1 MYHLPLLP
9 GYSLHANLRS
19 SAFATS
25 SDEADLIYQH
35 SEAEELGYQGTY
47 FTSDSVEQGRLD
59 GYMTGGGSPEHTPLI
74 SMSYEDQPQI
84 QPSREDHDDTHT
96 SPKSPQSPKKP
107 KKKKRRTSK
116 VEPVDYSNVAEIV
129 FFSYGVA
136 VFFGFTEN
144 QEIGILEDIG
154 KAGVMKRKMTDDDWE
169 IEECHF
175 VYDPLIA
182 YPRIYNDFFSECHLP
197 VKWFPHVSDVITP
210 AFKTHS
216 HLLKVAV
223 SHALAQSTLLSYYE
237 TLSARI
243 LSNPEIRS
251 IPKRMATEGG
261 LKLRRMQ
268 ALKMTGE
275 FANSV
280 DGSSIYAHHVS
291 GKLFK
296 LRRDVNLMSNV
307 LDVPEL
313 FWSEASLKRLYDA
326 VREYMEI
333 DPRVQALNEKLA
345 VVGDLVA
352 FLVFDKHSCLLTS
365 TGSWM
370 PSMIT

>member
-1 MYHLPLLP
+1 
-9 GYSLHANLRS
+9 
-19 SAFATS
+19 
-25 SDEADLIYQH
+25 
-35 SEAEELGYQGTY
+35 
-47 FTSDSVEQGRLD
+47 
-59 GYMTGGGSPEHTPLI
+59 
-74 SMSYEDQPQI
+74 
-84 QPSREDHDDTHT
+84 
-96 SPKSPQSPKKP
+96 
-107 KKKKRRTSK
+107 
-116 VEPVDYSNVAEIV
+116 
-129 FFSYGVA
+129 
-136 VFFGFTEN
+136 
-144 QEIGILEDIG
+144 
-154 KAGVMKRKMTDDDWE
+154 
-169 IEECHF
+169 
-175 VYDPLIA
+175 
-182 YPRIYNDFFSECHLP
+182 
-197 VKWFPHVSDVITP
+197 
-210 AFKTHS
+210 
-216 HLLKVAV
+216 LLKVAV

-275 FANSV
+275 FASSSN
-280 DGSSIYAHHVS
+280 GSYKYAHHVS

-313 FWSEASLKRLYDA
+313 FWSEASLKGLYDA

-333 DPRVQALNEKLA
+333 GPRVQVLNEKLA

-352 FLVFDKHSCLLTS
+352 FLVVFDKHSCVLTS
-365 TGSWM
+365 PRSWT

>member
-1 MYHLPLLP
+1 MSIIHT
-9 GYSLHANLRS
+9 
-19 SAFATS
+19 FA
-25 SDEADLIYQH
+25 
-35 SEAEELGYQGTY
+35 
-47 FTSDSVEQGRLD
+47 LD
-59 GYMTGGGSPEHTPLI
+59 
-74 SMSYEDQPQI
+74 
-84 QPSREDHDDTHT
+84 
-96 SPKSPQSPKKP
+96 K
-107 KKKKRRTSK
+107 
-116 VEPVDYSNVAEIV
+116 
-129 FFSYGVA
+129 
-136 VFFGFTEN
+136 
-144 QEIGILEDIG
+144 
-154 KAGVMKRKMTDDDWE
+154 
-169 IEECHF
+169 
-175 VYDPLIA
+175 
-182 YPRIYNDFFSECHLP
+182 
-197 VKWFPHVSDVITP
+197 VKWFPHVIDVITP

-261 LKLRRMQ
+261 LKLRRME

-275 FANSV
+275 FASG
-280 DGSSIYAHHVS
+280 GSYRYAHRVS

-313 FWSEASLKRLYDA
+313 FWSEASLKGLYDA

-333 DPRVQALNEKLA
+333 GPRVQVLNEKLA

-352 FLVFDKHSCLLTS
+352 FFVVFYNHSRVLTS
-365 TGSWM
+365 SHSWT
-370 PSMIT
+370 PSTIT